1 MLSELQWDTSQQS
14 RCVLD
19 PTMTVTSLICVSVNF
34 YPASKPFYVGIIPQF
49 EVDIQYSIRLNR
61 WVMTDSATFQAHV
74 DSKISM
80 NIVKACFDNHL
91 Y

>member
-34 YPASKPFYVGIIPQF
+34 YPALKPFYVGI
-49 EVDIQYSIRLNR
+49 EVDIQYSIRFNR
-61 WVMTDSATFQAHV
+61 WVMTDSTTFQAHV
-74 DSKISM
+74 DS
-80 NIVKACFDNHL
+80 
-91 Y
+91 